1 MLLLNISFMRLFF
14 KLRRR
19 RLRKARDKI
28 RKENAGDLIRFY
40 PAEIY
45 T

>member
-14 KLRRR
+14 KPRRR
-19 RLRKARDKI
+19 RFQKARGKM